1 MVKKIFS
8 LAVFLLAV
16 GVFSLQSQVF
26 KNDDLKISK
35 LEDKVWVV
43 ETSDNTTMY
52 IIEGNDKAL
61 LVDTGTRC
69 ANLGEVVRK
78 ITDKPLYVVLT
89 HIHGDHAGNIFYFD
103 DIYFHKADSELL
115 SDLGR
120 NYDGKIHYVED
131 GYIFDLG
138 GKEIEVS
145 HMPAHTP
152 GSIVLLDRKAGICY
166 SGDAFGSGQVWLQV
180 VPVMPINIYVNS
192 LKKMEKLMDGGISKI
207 YCGHYPY
214 VKKYFAKDY
223 IIEMLELADALDKG
237 TPPNPKP
244 YPIILSSGT
253 KTPMLVTKG
262 QAGIVYDPDHLK

>member
-1 MVKKIFS
+1 MIRKTFS
-8 LAVFLLAV
+8 FAILLLMV
-16 GVFSLQSQVF
+16 GVLTLKAQVF
-26 KNDDLKISK
+26 QNDDLKITK

-43 ETSDNTTMY
+43 ETTDNTTMY
-52 IIEGNDKAL
+52 IIEGDKKAL
-61 LVDTGTRC
+61 LIDTGTKC
-69 ANLGEVVRK
+69 ANLDEVVRK

-115 SDLGR
+115 STLGR
-120 NYDGKIHYVED
+120 KYNGKIHYVED
-131 GYIFDLG
+131 GYIFDLD

-166 SGDAFGSGQVWLQV
+166 SGDAFGSGQVWLQC
-180 VPVMPINIYVNS
+180 VPVMPIKTYVNS

-214 VKKYFAKDY
+214 VKKYYTKDY
-223 IIEMLELADALDKG
+223 IVEMRELAEGLDNGTALKAEPYSKKLATG
-237 TPPNPKP
+237 TQ
-244 YPIILSSGT
+244 
-253 KTPMLVTKG
+253 TPMIVTKG
-262 QAGIVYDPDHLK
+262 QASIVYDPDHLK